1 MQLQTNT
8 STHLKRFNSS
18 IYAIK
23 ELLDAQK
30 VDGYE
35 FMIDTLL
42 TAYYGI
48 DDIVNHIEQIQRE
61 EQIKRA
67 QEYMSKQNKG

>member
-1 MQLQTNT
+1 MTLHTNT
-8 STHLKRFNSS
+8 STHLRRLNSTV
-18 IYAIK
+18 YAVK
-23 ELLDAQK
+23 ELIDAQK

-48 DDIVNHIEQIQRE
+48 EDIVNHIDQIQRE

-67 QEYMSKQNKG
+67 QEYMNKQK

>member
-8 STHLKRFNSS
+8 PTQLRRLNSS

-42 TAYYGI
+42 SAYYGI

-61 EQIKRA
+61 ERIKRA
-67 QEYMSKQNKG
+67 QQYQTENKG

>member
-8 STHLKRFNSS
+8 STNLKRLNSS

-23 ELLDAQK
+23 ELLDAQQ
-30 VDGYE
+30 VDGHE

-42 TAYYGI
+42 SAYYGI
-48 DDIVNHIEQIQRE
+48 DKIVSHIEQIQRE
-61 EQIKRA
+61 DKKISRV
-67 QEYMSKQNKG
+67 